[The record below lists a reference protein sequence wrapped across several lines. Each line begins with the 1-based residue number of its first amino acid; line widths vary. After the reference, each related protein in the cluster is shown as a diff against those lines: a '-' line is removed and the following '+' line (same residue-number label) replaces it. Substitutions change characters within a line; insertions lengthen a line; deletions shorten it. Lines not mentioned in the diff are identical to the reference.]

1 MRALVWNCRGVGSP
15 LTVPQLKESVKL
27 HSPELIFLSETK
39 NRKDVMNKLGGLVDW
54 QFCGGMSCKS
64 VRRPERSFHT
74 FRDFVNKNQLIDIG
88 FEGIPWT
95 WSNNWEEG
103 KEIKERLDRVLCS
116 RQWRKEFEKAKCL
129 HIQNEAS
136 DHAMMLLDTDSC
148 GRKWKRR
155 FFFDRNWLKHKEVG
169 ELISREWGRQQDG
182 SRCFKLHQKIK
193 SCRFALLNWNRQRN
207 NNAKNEIRELRQ
219 KWHANRIGKV
229 RELKKRLEEAYKREE
244 VFWGQKA
251 RIKWLQ
257 EGDKN
262 TKFFHA
268 SVAER
273 RRRNNISCL
282 KKGDGTWCDSE
293 QEVANEIQGYFQEL
307 FTSSNPQQIESTLRD
322 IPLVITDQ
330 MNEMLVRPVSELEV
344 RNAVFSLQPNK
355 APGPDGMTAAFFQ
368 HYWNVIKADLINA
381 ISSFF
386 HSGQLL
392 KAINETIITL
402 IPKVD
407 SPVLV
412 SQFRPISLCNVVYRI
427 ISKILVL
434 RLKPVLNCCISQNQS
449 AFVPGRQ
456 IIDNV
461 VIAHEFIHCLNN
473 RRFGT
478 NAFMALK
485 LDMSK
490 AYDRVEWLFVTHRQE
505 ISGLKIAKHSP
516 ALSHLFFA
524 DDTLIF
530 CKANKEETAKVMKLL
545 ELYGKAS
552 GQIINAEKSSVF
564 FSKNTK
570 EGEKAEILD
579 TLGGMMEAKQSKYLG
594 LPLVYVWTF
603 VKKWQNFGGGIGMI
617 LGKFIGWSGGS
628 YLRLKVGGLGF
639 RDLQQFNTAMLAKQ
653 LWRILTRPN
662 LLVSRIVRGKYFR
675 GSFFWEMNINAG
687 DSWVWKSF
695 LSARELLEEGVR
707 LRVGDGKQIDIW
719 EDKWL
724 LDQEYGKIRS
734 CKPQQCHIQRV
745 HELISDGNWNV
756 DMIREVFE
764 EEDCQRILDI
774 PISKCGGKDRLV
786 WSFSNSGEYTVKTGY
801 PVAKDLQR
809 KKKGVCQQQ
818 GSSSRNEFKS
828 GVWKL
833 LWGLNV
839 KHKLKHFVWKCLQR
853 ILPVNETVRRRTG
866 QGDDRCCCCGERT
879 ETLEHIFF
887 FCKHAELIWKV
898 APINWEGLNEYR
910 YSFWHWWGSLMEAQV
925 RKEGREH
932 IELTIN
938 VLWQI
943 WKSRN
948 LIQFNREGRYPG
960 LTSNEAVQE
969 WLEFQNVSIVKMEDD
984 EKGRGIE
991 RGPVKWEPP
1000 PENVICLNTDAAIK
1014 QIGAKA
1020 SWGVVARCMEGKL
1033 RGAWA
1038 GCEDRR
1044 GIPIVEEARA
1054 IRHALVLAKQNGWR
1068 NIIIQT
1074 DCKRIVD
1081 QIRDGK
1087 LNDHLAGAVLFD
1099 IMALSKDFSSCLFSF
1114 VKREGNNVSH
1124 QLAKF
1129 ALKLV
1134 SEIAWKE
1141 SFPSWLSSIAKMD
1154 VGAFA
1159 PNLVSSVFK

>member
-39 NRKDVMNKLGGLVDW
+39 NRKDVMNKVRLQLRYDRLFVVDPVGRAGGLAVLWRNELQICKVLYTDFTIELLMERTGARARW
-54 QFCGGMSCKS
+54 WLICVYASSEDQIREKQWKVIEGRKSLWGQNWVLAGDMNDILSNDEKWGGC
-64 VRRPERSFHT
+64 RRPERSFHT

-219 KWHANRIGKV
+219 KLAEVQSEGHANRIGKV

-244 VFWGQKA
+244 
-251 RIKWLQ
+251 
-257 EGDKN
+257 
-262 TKFFHA
+262 
-268 SVAER
+268 
-273 RRRNNISCL
+273 
-282 KKGDGTWCDSE
+282 GDGTWCDSE

-330 MNEMLVRPVSELEV
+330 MNEMLVRPVSELE
-344 RNAVFSLQPNK
+344 
-355 APGPDGMTAAFFQ
+355 
-368 HYWNVIKADLINA
+368 
-381 ISSFF
+381 
-386 HSGQLL
+386 LL

-473 RRFGT
+473 RMFGT

-490 AYDRVEWLFVTHRQE
+490 AYDRVEWLFVLKIMEKMGFCQKWRDWIFKCMSSVVYSFNLNGEKRGIVIPTRGIRQGDPLSPYIFLLVSEGLSGLLRSAMVRQE

-516 ALSHLFFA
+516 ALSRLFFA

-530 CKANKEETAKVMKLL
+530 CKANKEEAAKVMKLL

-628 YLRLKVGGLGF
+628 YPRLKVGGLGF

-675 GSFFWEMNINAG
+675 GSSFWEMNINAG

-734 CKPQQCHIQRV
+734 CKPQQCRIQRV

-786 WSFSNSGEYTVKTGY
+786 WSFSNSGEYFVKTGY
-801 PVAKDLQR
+801 AVAKDLQR

-879 ETLEHIFF
+879 ETLEHMFF

-948 LIQFNREGRYPG
+948 LIQFNREGRCPG
-960 LTSNEAVQE
+960 LTSNKAVQE
-969 WLEFQNVSIVKMEDD
+969 WLEFQNVSIVKMEED

-991 RGPVKWEPP
+991 RGPVK
-1000 PENVICLNTDAAIK
+1000 
-1014 QIGAKA
+1014 
-1020 SWGVVARCMEGKL
+1020 
-1033 RGAWA
+1033 
-1038 GCEDRR
+1038 
-1044 GIPIVEEARA
+1044 
-1054 IRHALVLAKQNGWR
+1054 
-1068 NIIIQT
+1068 
-1074 DCKRIVD
+1074 
-1081 QIRDGK
+1081 
-1087 LNDHLAGAVLFD
+1087 
-1099 IMALSKDFSSCLFSF
+1099 
-1114 VKREGNNVSH
+1114 
-1124 QLAKF
+1124 
-1129 ALKLV
+1129 
-1134 SEIAWKE
+1134 
-1141 SFPSWLSSIAKMD
+1141 
-1154 VGAFA
+1154 
-1159 PNLVSSVFK
+1159 